1 MRIFRGLLYAFIIMT
16 VSACATTGKQVKYY
30 SLNLNKD
37 YQSLVAANQAN
48 TKLSCV
54 VVGPIHLANFLRQDR
69 LVIQIGE
76 HEIISA
82 NYHRW
87 VEPLEE
93 AIGKLLTHEL
103 NAKSKHYQ
111 FGGRIGQWKQD
122 APFNLR
128 LEFERFHAT
137 DSAQVVV
144 SGRYWF
150 YESNQGLALNQTQ
163 TFDISMGLTHDGYL
177 HAVEKLEQAIGLLS
191 DQIVD
196 SLNLI
201 E

>member
-1 MRIFRGLLYAFIIMT
+1 MRIFRGLLYAFIILT
-16 VSACATTGKQVKYY
+16 VFACATTGKQVKYY

-37 YQSLVAANQAN
+37 YQSLVAANQTN
-48 TKLSCV
+48 TKLPRV

-69 LVIQIGE
+69 LVMQIGE
-76 HEIISA
+76 HKIISA
-82 NYHRW
+82 NHHRW
-87 VEPLEE
+87 AEPLEE
-93 AIGKLLTHEL
+93 AISKLLTHEL
-103 NAKSKHYQ
+103 NAKSEYYQ
-111 FGGRIGQWKQD
+111 FGRMIGQWKQN

-137 DSAQVVV
+137 DDAQVVV

-150 YESNQGLALNQTQ
+150 YESNQALGLNQTQ

-177 HAVEKLEQAIGLLS
+177 HAVEKLEQAIGQLS
-191 DQIVD
+191 NQIID